1 MKRRRV
7 VEMTVKEFAAL
18 ERVTIR
24 TVKTWIEKGAVQV
37 RRTPGGGVRV
47 LVDRAT
53 DLLVLAP
60 RPKGK

>member
-18 ERVTIR
+18 ERVNIR

-60 RPKGK
+60 RSKGK